1 MNRRTFIKLTGA
13 TTLLTTVPTLFAE
26 KKEPYE
32 IVKDFKLIES
42 PIISPPAQWIKIV
55 DCKPKVGQLVELKI
69 SRYEGADDDYW
80 VQAIGIVKENKENKN
95 NKFYIDAYVMKID
108 DLIYIDKTR
117 EHKQLS
123 KDFLRTLEGNNFERN
138 HSLRVYMNL
147 TSEREYWRVA
157 S

>member
-80 VQAIGIVKENKENKN
+80 VQAIGIVK
-95 NKFYIDAYVMKID
+95 
-108 DLIYIDKTR
+108 
-117 EHKQLS
+117 
-123 KDFLRTLEGNNFERN
+123 
-138 HSLRVYMNL
+138 
-147 TSEREYWRVA
+147 
-157 S
+157 